1 MAPLLILALTG
12 FTSTVLPYSKTS
24 ADDLS
29 PPGWSHREVLRL
41 GRDFGDADFKVAIDS
56 WVSTSTPDEIAELR
70 FWWVNAD
77 LDDERSPFGSKL
89 RQHIGLEFVENDPDD
104 WTVKLQGNRKEFVFD
119 VELGPSG
126 DVAAY
131 ANIVTDTGV
140 VEHCR
145 VEKGTFVARRLLGIP
160 IGLKQLS
167 IACVSPDGT
176 AHRGVLPYRKLKRGS
191 IYQP

>member
-12 FTSTVLPYSKTS
+12 FTTTVLPYSKTA

-29 PPGWSHREVLRL
+29 PPGWSHHEVLRL

-56 WVSTSTPDEIAELR
+56 WVSTRAPDEIAELR

-89 RQHIGLEFVENDPDD
+89 RRHIGLEFVENGPDD

-119 VELGPSG
+119 VELDPAGN
-126 DVAAY
+126 VAAF
-131 ANIVTDTGV
+131 ADIVTQTGV
-140 VEHCR
+140 IQHCR
-145 VEKGTFVARRLLGIP
+145 AERGTFVARRFLGIP
-160 IGLKQLS
+160 VGLKRLA
-167 IACVSPDGT
+167 ITCVDTDGQR
-176 AHRGVLPYRKLKRGS
+176 HEGVLHYRKLKRGS
-191 IYQP
+191 MYAP